1 MTIYVHNKARKEFH
15 QTFVSRIKTGS
26 LKLSLFGM
34 KFLRVCYA
42 RLPLVLFCLFFAH
55 LIDTNSQRAASE
67 QKPLK
72 RVWSR
77 IKSTMA
83 CRARERVRTL
93 WDYASFA
100 TSVCSARRDA
110 SRLSAPA
117 KLHARDAQPTEY
129 HNTQSANY
137 THPRWRRRRC
147 FWRAASCTKESKWLR
162 RFFIR
167 ASIC

>member
-1 MTIYVHNKARKEFH
+1 MCTIKRGRNFH

-83 CRARERVRTL
+83 CRARERESTYTL
-93 WDYASFA
+93 GLRFIRHKR
-100 TSVCSARRDA
+100 VLRRDA

-137 THPRWRRRRC
+137 THPRRRRC
-147 FWRAASCTKESKWLR
+147 FWRASCTKESKWLR